1 MVWLGVCVLRT
12 YGEMKT
18 KTNEECCLSC
28 LLYSI
33 NLLVLPFLIQFKIS
47 LNKHLNRSYI
57 HTIINK
63 RLFRVWKFR

>member
-1 MVWLGVCVLRT
+1 MVWLRTGVLRT

-28 LLYSI
+28 LLYI

-47 LNKHLNRSYI
+47 LNKHLKKDLIFIQS
-57 HTIINK
+57 
-63 RLFRVWKFR
+63 